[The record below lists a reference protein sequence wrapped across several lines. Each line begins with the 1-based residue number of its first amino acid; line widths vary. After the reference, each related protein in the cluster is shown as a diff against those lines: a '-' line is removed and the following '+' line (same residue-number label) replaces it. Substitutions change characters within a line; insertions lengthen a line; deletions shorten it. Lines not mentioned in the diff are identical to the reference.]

1 MHHGYRPGLTGAGH
15 DMNVLRFLLA
25 LLFCSGVCAEPLRI
39 SYPPPEAAGDERHSY
54 YWDLL
59 EAALKANQDRFGDYE
74 MRPYPVAM
82 TFQRGV
88 AEVETGKGLVNIVS
102 RATNRDL
109 ETRLLPIRIPL
120 DKGLL
125 GARMF
130 LVMPDTQAKLERV
143 RTLKELQEFT
153 IGQNPAWTDVK
164 ILEAA
169 GFKVVLSEG
178 YSTLFAKLAAGRFD
192 LFSRGIIEIESEWRS
207 NRDERP
213 GLSIEKRFLLHYPM
227 PRYFFVARTP
237 EGARMAERIEDGLLR
252 LRRSGEFDRRFKKW
266 KQLVLKDLQLSGRIV
281 FRLANPEL
289 GPETPL
295 AVMFQ

>member
-1 MHHGYRPGLTGAGH
+1 
-15 DMNVLRFLLA
+15 MNWLRLLLA
-25 LLFCSGVCAEPLRI
+25 LLFCSGVAAEPLRFA
-39 SYPPPEAAGDERHSY
+39 YPPPEAAGDERHSY

-59 EAALKANQDRFGDYE
+59 DAALKANRDRFGDFE
-74 MRPYPVAM
+74 MHPYPVAM
-82 TFQRGV
+82 TFQRAA

-130 LVMPDTQAKLERV
+130 LVMPATQAKLERV
-143 RTLKELQEFT
+143 KTLKELQEFT

-164 ILEAA
+164 ILQAA
-169 GFKVVLSEG
+169 GFKVELSEG

-227 PRYFFVARTP
+227 PRYFFVPRTA

-266 KQLVLKDLQLSGRIV
+266 KQLVLKDLQLNGRIV

-295 AVMFQ
+295 ADKFWWDDLSAELGHSR

>member
-1 MHHGYRPGLTGAGH
+1 
-15 DMNVLRFLLA
+15 MNWLRLLLA
-25 LLFCSGVCAEPLRI
+25 LFFCGGVSAEPLRLT
-39 SYPPPEAAGDERHSY
+39 YPPPEAAGDERHSY
-54 YWDLL
+54 YWELL
-59 EAALKANQDRFGDYE
+59 EAALTANRDRFGDFE
-74 MRPYPVAM
+74 MHPYPLPM

-130 LVMPDTQAKLERV
+130 LVMPETQAKLERV

-164 ILEAA
+164 ILQSA
-169 GFKVVLSEG
+169 GFNVVLSEG

-192 LFSRGIIEIESEWRS
+192 LFSRGIIEIESEWRN

-227 PRYFFVARTP
+227 PRYFFVPRTA

-295 AVMFQ
+295 ADKSWWDDLAAELGHPR